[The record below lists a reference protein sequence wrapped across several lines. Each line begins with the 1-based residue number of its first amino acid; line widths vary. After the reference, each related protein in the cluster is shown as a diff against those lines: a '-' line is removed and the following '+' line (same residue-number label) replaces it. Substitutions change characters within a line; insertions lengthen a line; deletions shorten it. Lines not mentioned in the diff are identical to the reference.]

1 MTMLALITGAS
12 GGIGSAISRKLASMG
27 FDIAVHY
34 HRSQKDAMLLCRE
47 IEERFGV
54 SASAIQ
60 ADLSDREQVKQL
72 AEKALAIGTVDVL
85 VNNAGLSYRELF
97 QFTEENRVND
107 VLSVNLTSAMLLTK
121 LIVPGMIARHDGRII
136 NISSMWGV
144 SGGSCEVHYSAAK
157 AGLVGFTKALAK
169 EVGPSGIT
177 VNCVAPGLIDTKMND
192 ELDEQAKEEV
202 VAETPMARIG
212 LPEDV
217 AAAVG
222 FFAGKDASFI
232 TGQTL
237 CVDGGIT
244 V

>member
-97 QFTEENRVND
+97 QFTEENKVND

-121 LIVPGMIARHDGRII
+121 LLLPGMIARHDGRII

-177 VNCVAPGLIDTKMND
+177 VNCIAPGLIDTKMND
-192 ELDEQAKEEV
+192 ELDEQAKEDV
-202 VAETPMARIG
+202 IAETPMARIG

>member
-177 VNCVAPGLIDTKMND
+177 VNCIAPGLIDTKMND

-222 FFAGKDASFI
+222 FFAGKEASFI

>member
-1 MTMLALITGAS
+1 MKMLALITGAS
-12 GGIGSAISRKLASMG
+12 GGIGSAICRKLASMG

-34 HRSQKDAMLLCRE
+34 HRSEKDAMLLCRE

-60 ADLSDREQVKQL
+60 ADLSNSEQVKTL
-72 AEKALAIGTVDVL
+72 AGKVLEIGTVDVL

-97 QFTEENRVND
+97 QFTEEDKVND

-121 LIVPGMIARHDGRII
+121 LLLPGMIARHDGRII

-157 AGLVGFTKALAK
+157 AGLIGFTKALAK

-177 VNCVAPGLIDTKMND
+177 VNCIAPGLIDTKMND
-192 ELDEQAKEEV
+192 ELDEQAKEDV
-202 VAETPMARIG
+202 IAETPMARIG

>member
-121 LIVPGMIARHDGRII
+121 LIVPSMIARHDGRII

-177 VNCVAPGLIDTKMND
+177 VNCIAPGLIDTKMND

-222 FFAGKDASFI
+222 FFAGKNASFI

>member
-60 ADLSDREQVKQL
+60 ANLSDREQVKQL
-72 AEKALAIGTVDVL
+72 AEKALRLGTVDIL

-177 VNCVAPGLIDTKMND
+177 VNCIAPGLIDTKMND

-222 FFAGKDASFI
+222 FFAGKEASFI

>member
-157 AGLVGFTKALAK
+157 AGLIGFTKALAK

-177 VNCVAPGLIDTKMND
+177 VNCIAPGLIDTKMND

>member
-1 MTMLALITGAS
+1 MLALITGAS

-177 VNCVAPGLIDTKMND
+177 VNCIAPGLIDTKMND

-222 FFAGKDASFI
+222 FFAGKNASFI

>member
-222 FFAGKDASFI
+222 FFAGKEASFI

>member
-27 FDIAVHY
+27 YDIAVHY

-177 VNCVAPGLIDTKMND
+177 VNCIAPGLIDTKMND

>member
-1 MTMLALITGAS
+1 MKMLALITGAS
-12 GGIGSAISRKLASMG
+12 GGIGSAICRKLASMG

-72 AEKALAIGTVDVL
+72 AEKALRLGTVDVL

-121 LIVPGMIARHDGRII
+121 LLVPGMIARHDGRII

-157 AGLVGFTKALAK
+157 AGLIGFTKALAK

-177 VNCVAPGLIDTKMND
+177 VNCIAPGLIDTKMND

-217 AAAVG
+217 AATVG

>member
-1 MTMLALITGAS
+1 MTALVTGAS
-12 GGIGSAISRKLASMG
+12 GGIGSAVCRNLAAVG
-27 FDIAVHY
+27 YDIAVHY
-34 HRSQKDAMLLCRE
+34 HQNEKAALSLCKE
-47 IEERFGV
+47 LQERFSV
-54 SASAIQ
+54 RTCLIK
-60 ADLSDREQVKQL
+60 ADLTDKNQVESL
-72 AEKALAIGTVDVL
+72 AKAALDFGNIDVL

-97 QFTEENRVND
+97 QFAEEEKAND
-107 VLSVNLTSAMLLTK
+107 VLSVNLSSAMLLTK
-121 LIVPGMIARHDGRII
+121 RILPSMIARHSGRII

-157 AGLVGFTKALAK
+157 AGLIGFTKALAK

-177 VNCVAPGLIDTKMND
+177 VNCIAPGLIDTEMNSEID
-192 ELDEQAKEEV
+192 DAAKQEMIE
-202 VAETPMARIG
+202 ETPMARIG
-212 LPEDV
+212 QPEDV

-222 FFAGKDASFI
+222 FFAGENASFI

>member
-177 VNCVAPGLIDTKMND
+177 VNCIAPGLIDTKMND
-192 ELDEQAKEEV
+192 ELDEKAKEEV

-222 FFAGKDASFI
+222 FFAGKEASFI

>member
-1 MTMLALITGAS
+1 MTALVTGAS
-12 GGIGSAISRKLASMG
+12 GGIGCAVCRELAATG
-27 FDIAVHY
+27 YDIAVHY
-34 HRSQKDAMLLCRE
+34 NQNEKTALSLCKE
-47 IEERFGV
+47 LQERFGV
-54 SASAIQ
+54 LTYPVR
-60 ADLSDREQVKQL
+60 ADLTDKNQVESL
-72 AEKALAIGTVDVL
+72 AKSVLDFGKIDVL

-97 QFTEENRVND
+97 QLAEEDKVND

-121 LIVPGMIARHDGRII
+121 RILPSMIARHSGRII

-144 SGGSCEVHYSAAK
+144 TGGSCEVHYSAAK
-157 AGLVGFTKALAK
+157 AGLIGFTKALAK

-177 VNCVAPGLIDTKMND
+177 VNCIAPGLIDTEMNSEID
-192 ELDEQAKEEV
+192 DAAKKEIIG
-202 VAETPMARIG
+202 ETPMARIG
-212 LPEDV
+212 QPEDV

-244 V
+244 I

>member
-121 LIVPGMIARHDGRII
+121 LIVPSMIARHDGRII

-177 VNCVAPGLIDTKMND
+177 VNCIAPGLIDTKMND

-222 FFAGKDASFI
+222 FFAGKEASFI

>member
-121 LIVPGMIARHDGRII
+121 LIVPGMIARHDGRTI

-177 VNCVAPGLIDTKMND
+177 VNCIAPGLIDTKMND
-192 ELDEQAKEEV
+192 ELDEKAKEEV

-222 FFAGKDASFI
+222 FFAGKEASFI

>member
-1 MTMLALITGAS
+1 MLALVTGAS
-12 GGIGSAISRKLASMG
+12 GGIGAEICRRLASMG
-27 FDIAVHY
+27 FDLVVHY
-34 HRSQKDAMLLCRE
+34 HNNKNAAALLCTELQKRN
-47 IEERFGV
+47 GV
-54 SASAIQ
+54 SATAIK
-60 ADLSDREQVKQL
+60 ADLSDREQVERL
-72 AEKALAIGTVDVL
+72 AEKAKALGSVEVL

-97 QFTEENRVND
+97 QFTEEDRAND
-107 VLSVNLTSAMLLTK
+107 VLSVNLSAAMLLTK
-121 LIVPGMIARHDGRII
+121 LLVPDMIARHSGRII

-157 AGLVGFTKALAK
+157 AGLIGFTKALSK

-177 VNCVAPGLIDTKMND
+177 VNCIAPGLIDTKMNR
-192 ELDEQAKEEV
+192 ELDEEAVKAVIE
-202 VAETPMARIG
+202 ETPMARIG

>member
-121 LIVPGMIARHDGRII
+121 LIVPSMIARHDGRII

-177 VNCVAPGLIDTKMND
+177 VNCIAPGLIDTKMND

>member
-177 VNCVAPGLIDTKMND
+177 VNCIAPGLIDTKMND
-192 ELDEQAKEEV
+192 ELDEQAQEEG

-222 FFAGKDASFI
+222 FFAGKEASFI

>member
-121 LIVPGMIARHDGRII
+121 LLLPGMIARHDGRII

-157 AGLVGFTKALAK
+157 AGLIGFTKALAK

-177 VNCVAPGLIDTKMND
+177 VNCIAPGLIDTKMND

-217 AAAVG
+217 AATVG

>member
-27 FDIAVHY
+27 YDIAVHY

-97 QFTEENRVND
+97 QFTEENKVND

-121 LIVPGMIARHDGRII
+121 LLLPGMIARHDGRII

-177 VNCVAPGLIDTKMND
+177 VNCIAPGLIDTKMND
-192 ELDEQAKEEV
+192 ELDEQAKEDV
-202 VAETPMARIG
+202 IAETPMARIG

>member
-1 MTMLALITGAS
+1 M
-12 GGIGSAISRKLASMG
+12 
-27 FDIAVHY
+27 
-34 HRSQKDAMLLCRE
+34 
-47 IEERFGV
+47 
-54 SASAIQ
+54 
-60 ADLSDREQVKQL
+60 SDREQIKQL

-97 QFTEENRVND
+97 QFTDEDRVND

-121 LIVPGMIARHDGRII
+121 LLLPGMIARHDGRII

-177 VNCVAPGLIDTKMND
+177 VNCIAPGLIDTKMNR
-192 ELDEQAKEEV
+192 ELDDQAKEEV
-202 VAETPMARIG
+202 IAETPMARIG

>member
-1 MTMLALITGAS
+1 MLALVTGAS
-12 GGIGSAISRKLASMG
+12 GGIGAEICRKLASMG
-27 FDIAVHY
+27 FDVAVHY
-34 HRSQKDAMLLCRE
+34 NRSEEKAKRLCTQLH
-47 IEERFGV
+47 ERFGI

-60 ADLSDREQVKQL
+60 ADLSDCEQVKTL
-72 AEKALAIGTVDVL
+72 AEKALGIGTVDVL

-97 QFTEENRVND
+97 QFAEESKVND
-107 VLSVNLTSAMLLTK
+107 VLSVNLTCAMLLTK
-121 LIVPGMIARHDGRII
+121 RIVPGMIARHSGRII

-157 AGLVGFTKALAK
+157 AGLIGFTKALAK

-177 VNCVAPGLIDTKMND
+177 VNCVAPGLIDTKMNA
-192 ELDEQAKEEV
+192 ELDEQAKRDVIE
-202 VAETPMARIG
+202 ETPMARIG

-222 FFAGKDASFI
+222 FFAGKEASFI

-244 V
+244 I

>member
-177 VNCVAPGLIDTKMND
+177 VNCIAPGLIDTKMND

-222 FFAGKDASFI
+222 FFAGKNASFI

>member
-1 MTMLALITGAS
+1 MLALITGAS

-121 LIVPGMIARHDGRII
+121 LIVPSMIARHDGRII

-177 VNCVAPGLIDTKMND
+177 VNCIAPGLIDTKMND

-222 FFAGKDASFI
+222 FFAGKEASFI

>member
-72 AEKALAIGTVDVL
+72 AEKALVIGTVDVL

-177 VNCVAPGLIDTKMND
+177 VNCIAPGLIDTKMND

-222 FFAGKDASFI
+222 FFAGKNASFI

>member
-27 FDIAVHY
+27 YDIAVHY

-157 AGLVGFTKALAK
+157 AGLIGFTKALAK

-177 VNCVAPGLIDTKMND
+177 VNCIAPGLIDTKMND

-222 FFAGKDASFI
+222 FFAGKEASFI

>member
-72 AEKALAIGTVDVL
+72 AEKALAIGTVNVL

-177 VNCVAPGLIDTKMND
+177 VNCIAPGLIDTKMND

-222 FFAGKDASFI
+222 FFAGKEASFI

>member
-1 MTMLALITGAS
+1 MLALITGAS
-12 GGIGSAISRKLASMG
+12 GGIGSEICRKLASMR
-27 FDIAVHY
+27 FDLAVHY
-34 HRSQKDAMLLCRE
+34 NRSEKSAMLLCRE

-54 SASAIQ
+54 SASAIK
-60 ADLSDREQVKQL
+60 ADLSDREQIKQL

-97 QFTEENRVND
+97 QFTDEDRVND

-121 LIVPGMIARHDGRII
+121 LLLPGMIARHDGRII

-177 VNCVAPGLIDTKMND
+177 VNCIAPGLIDTKMNR
-192 ELDEQAKEEV
+192 ELDDQAKEEV
-202 VAETPMARIG
+202 IAETPMARIG

-222 FFAGKDASFI
+222 FFAGKEASFI

>member
-12 GGIGSAISRKLASMG
+12 GGIGSAICRKLASIG

-34 HRSQKDAMLLCRE
+34 HRSEKSAMLLCRE

-60 ADLSDREQVKQL
+60 ANLSDREQVKQL

-177 VNCVAPGLIDTKMND
+177 VNCIAPGLIDTKMND

-222 FFAGKDASFI
+222 FFAGKEASFI